1 MQNNKQSTQ
10 LKWVTEKS
18 ALFCYCFD
26 EEVRVLQVN
35 PKTPADL
42 IAQRTRVKKS
52 GIRLFE
58 QVSGIHRFSK
68 QEYRSGDVH

>member
-10 LKWVTEKS
+10 LKWVTEES

-35 PKTPADL
+35 PKAPADL

-58 QVSGIHRFSK
+58 QVSGIH
-68 QEYRSGDVH
+68 

>member
-1 MQNNKQSTQ
+1 MGDGKIGS
-10 LKWVTEKS
+10 
-18 ALFCYCFD
+18 
-26 EEVRVLQVN
+26 VLLLLRRGSSRFIGE

-58 QVSGIHRFSK
+58 QVSGIH
-68 QEYRSGDVH
+68 

>member
-42 IAQRTRVKKS
+42 IAQRTRA
-52 GIRLFE
+52 
-58 QVSGIHRFSK
+58 
-68 QEYRSGDVH
+68 